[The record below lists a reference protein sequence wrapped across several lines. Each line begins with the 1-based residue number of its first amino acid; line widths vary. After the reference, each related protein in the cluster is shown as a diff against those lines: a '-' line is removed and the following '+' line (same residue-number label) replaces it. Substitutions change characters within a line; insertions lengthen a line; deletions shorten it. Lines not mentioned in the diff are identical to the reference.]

1 MLIFHVTFTV
11 VAAVAQP
18 VCEFGRCLWVPI
30 SKHINYAKNLS
41 KNLKNLDKK
50 ASELGKRRDDIDV
63 QIEREN
69 PHKTPTKECEEW
81 IKNIEEMKKNI
92 TIIKSEF
99 KDEKKC
105 LRGLCPDIF
114 ARMKLGERVVNMI
127 CEVEELLK
135 KSKFENGFL
144 TDSPPLKI
152 EKKLVP
158 DSLTASASNTLEK
171 VLDKIRDETTP
182 KIGIWGMGGIGKTTV
197 MQLLNNTP
205 EITTMFDFVIWVTVS
220 KTWNIRKIQEEVGKR
235 LSIDT
240 TNESNERVA
249 SKLLQKL
256 EGKKYLLLLD
266 DVWEKVDLSV
276 VGFPNAHQ
284 ENGCKV
290 VLTTRKLEV
299 CRKME
304 TDDDIKV
311 EGLPEK
317 EAWEMFNLK
326 VGNVAECPTI
336 KQHAEKIVKKCGGL
350 PLALKVVGGALRKKY
365 NENVWRQF
373 LRDLKS
379 PAEALTE
386 DIKEEVFKPL
396 KVSYD
401 YLTDIEKNCLLFCG
415 LYLEDHNIEK
425 SELIVYWGAEG
436 LLSGKLTLADARVK
450 GDVILEALIDASLLE
465 KCDGDDNNDYVKMHD
480 VVRDLVLAMTSQKG
494 EECLHL
500 VRAGTSTEKMP
511 VVEEW
516 EKATRISFMYNQH
529 LSNLSESPDYPMLL
543 TLILR
548 GCSNLKV
555 IPESFFDNMPR
566 LHVLDL
572 SSTSIN
578 SLPISISKL
587 VTLRE
592 LLLNGCSYLNVLPVE
607 LSELK
612 SLEVLEVTK
621 AMLDRPP
628 IWIFELTTLKRLKIK
643 DLRRFDDNFVYSE
656 QVLVPGLISKL
667 SQMEE
672 FLVPSFFDDFGQ
684 IMEKEKINGI
694 QVLYW
699 PIKINFGF
707 GGYKKVLTY
716 DGGRGE
722 DHSILPWAIEDVL
735 SRSNAFELW
744 RHGEL
749 TTLSDLGARNTCE
762 LKSYHV
768 YFCDMLENVVNGNG
782 LDAFRNLEILELNNL
797 RNLKCILEMEEPSPP
812 LPRVANSFTN
822 LTKLGL
828 FNCPMIKHVFSNGFM
843 IQQLSNLA
851 ELEIRL
857 CTGLEGMLSEDEN
870 VEYEALPKLKFVWL
884 WDLPEFVSFFK
895 GIAMCWKSL
904 EDMDISNCP
913 KLRKLPLDVNSAT
926 NLKSIKVRSINF
938 WDSLEWDNN
947 ATKLCFQPL
956 RHLFLTY

>member
-1 MLIFHVTFTV
+1 MTTQLNMYVLRMLGQTR
-11 VAAVAQP
+11 Q
-18 VCEFGRCLWVPI
+18 
-30 SKHINYAKNLS
+30 
-41 KNLKNLDKK
+41 KK
-50 ASELGKRRDDIDV
+50 
-63 QIEREN
+63 
-69 PHKTPTKECEEW
+69 
-81 IKNIEEMKKNI
+81 
-92 TIIKSEF
+92 
-99 KDEKKC
+99 
-105 LRGLCPDIF
+105 
-114 ARMKLGERVVNMI
+114 
-127 CEVEELLK
+127 
-135 KSKFENGFL
+135 
-144 TDSPPLKI
+144 
-152 EKKLVP
+152 
-158 DSLTASASNTLEK
+158 
-171 VLDKIRDETTP
+171 
-182 KIGIWGMGGIGKTTV
+182 
-197 MQLLNNTP
+197 
-205 EITTMFDFVIWVTVS
+205 
-220 KTWNIRKIQEEVGKR
+220 
-235 LSIDT
+235 
-240 TNESNERVA
+240 
-249 SKLLQKL
+249 
-256 EGKKYLLLLD
+256 
-266 DVWEKVDLSV
+266 
-276 VGFPNAHQ
+276 
-284 ENGCKV
+284 
-290 VLTTRKLEV
+290 
-299 CRKME
+299 
-304 TDDDIKV
+304 
-311 EGLPEK
+311 
-317 EAWEMFNLK
+317 
-326 VGNVAECPTI
+326 
-336 KQHAEKIVKKCGGL
+336 
-350 PLALKVVGGALRKKY
+350 
-365 NENVWRQF
+365 
-373 LRDLKS
+373 
-379 PAEALTE
+379 
-386 DIKEEVFKPL
+386 
-396 KVSYD
+396 
-401 YLTDIEKNCLLFCG
+401 
-415 LYLEDHNIEK
+415 NIEK

-480 VVRDLVLAMTSQKG
+480 VVRDLVLAMTSPKG

-511 VVEEW
+511 AVEEW

-529 LSNLSESPDYPMLL
+529 LNNLSESPSYPMLL
-543 TLILR
+543 TLLLR

-572 SSTSIN
+572 SNTSIN

-592 LLLNGCSYLNVLPVE
+592 LLMNGCSYLNVLPVE

-643 DLRRFDDNFVYSE
+643 DLRMFDDNFVYSE

-672 FLVPSFFDDFGQ
+672 FLVPSFFDDFGVSDKCEDIVASEMSSFNSLSSLQ
-684 IMEKEKINGI
+684 FHFLSASNLQYFLQNSKSWRERKLTEFRFFIG
-694 QVLYW
+694 

-782 LDAFRNLEILELNNL
+782 LDAFGNLEILELNNL
-797 RNLKCILEMEEPSPP
+797 RNLKCILEMEEPPPP

-926 NLKSIKVRSINF
+926 NLKSIKCILEMEGPPPPLSRVANSFTNLTKLRLFNCPMIKHVFSNGFMIQQLSNLAELEIRLCTGLEGMLSEDENVEYEALPKLKFVWLWDLPEFVSFFKGIAMCWKSLEDMDISNCPKLRKLPLDVNSATNLKSIKVRVYFVQGRIVCLRLGCALAIEFSSGNYNW
-938 WDSLEWDNN
+938 WDALEWDIPPNY
-947 ATKLCFQPL
+947 TFKLFSFGQRDFVGL
-956 RHLFLTY
+956 